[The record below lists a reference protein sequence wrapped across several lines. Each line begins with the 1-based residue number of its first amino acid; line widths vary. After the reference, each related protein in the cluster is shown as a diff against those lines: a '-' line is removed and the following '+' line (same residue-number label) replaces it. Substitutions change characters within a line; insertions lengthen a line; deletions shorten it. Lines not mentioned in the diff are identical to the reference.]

1 MFFRA
6 DLGGPFKRRLGVATD
21 NTAAGV
27 VASLDAVP
35 FRVVRCVFL
44 VVREPLKVKQRLCA
58 ALVRAEED
66 DVLDT
71 EGLVSPLSFI

>member
-6 DLGGPFKRRLGVATD
+6 DSGGPFKRRLGVATD